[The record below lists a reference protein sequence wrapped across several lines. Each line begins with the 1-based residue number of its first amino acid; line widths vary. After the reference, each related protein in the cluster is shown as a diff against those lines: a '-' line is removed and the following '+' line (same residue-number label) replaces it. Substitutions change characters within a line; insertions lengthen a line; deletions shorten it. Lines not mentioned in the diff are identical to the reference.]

1 MVASAESGAGDV
13 VGDGAGD
20 GDVVGDGAGDG
31 DVVGDVVV
39 MAMVLVLCYGAS
51 AVLWCW

>member
-1 MVASAESGAGDV
+1 MAMVLVLCYGAGDGYGDV

-20 GDVVGDGAGDG
+20 GDVVGDG
-31 DVVGDVVV
+31 
-39 MAMVLVLCYGAS
+39 YGAS

>member
-1 MVASAESGAGDV
+1 MVMVLKLIWMVASAESGAGDVVGDGAGAGDV

-20 GDVVGDGAGDG
+20 GDVVGDG
-31 DVVGDVVV
+31 
-39 MAMVLVLCYGAS
+39 YGAS